1 MQFYYPYSFKQ
12 CDNEN
17 EMISMLTTTKLKTYK
32 HNVFGINDISNML
45 SSESSDLIIILWS
58 NDTQRIMYNNII
70 IQLQQK
76 YIIALVYVTNNIQSQ
91 QLISTIIQHIKSS
104 CMIKFRI
111 NIMIPN
117 VSFMGY
123 KSSCQYLVGNIKNK
137 IIAIDP
143 IITKSNKILFNA
155 DNMNIIFSSKCDK
168 TYATLSPKVKL
179 LSDIDL
185 SMVFAFPVSDMN
197 IITSRL
203 PHITQ
208 LIAIIIKIL
217 N

>member
-1 MQFYYPYSFKQ
+1 
-12 CDNEN
+12 
-17 EMISMLTTTKLKTYK
+17 
-32 HNVFGINDISNML
+32 
-45 SSESSDLIIILWS
+45 
-58 NDTQRIMYNNII
+58 
-70 IQLQQK
+70 
-76 YIIALVYVTNNIQSQ
+76 
-91 QLISTIIQHIKSS
+91 
-104 CMIKFRI
+104 
-111 NIMIPN
+111 MIPN